1 MALIIED
8 GSVVPGAESYATVA
22 EADTYHAN
30 RGNASWTGTDVVKE
44 AALRKAATYLDG
56 EYRRRW
62 KGYRVQP
69 LAQVM
74 EWPRVSVKP
83 GDGDDYF
90 SSYDHD
96 GYLGPL
102 CLPSNTIPQRLKDAQ
117 CELALRAIAGELAP
131 DTQGKVRRETVD
143 VLTTEWFEGS
153 DPSVTTYRIVEQL
166 LSDLLRPKGSAD
178 VLRG

>member
-8 GSVVPGAESYATVA
+8 GTIVIGAESYATVA
-22 EADTYHAN
+22 EANIYHAN
-30 RGNASWTGTDVVKE
+30 RGNSAWTGEDAVKE

-69 LAQVM
+69 LVQAM
-74 EWPRVSVKP
+74 EWPRTGVCVVDELGGVSP
-83 GDGDDYF
+83 YGYF
-90 SSYDHD
+90 GTCFLTDT
-96 GYLGPL
+96 
-102 CLPSNTIPQRLKDAQ
+102 TIPQRIKDAQ
-117 CELALRAIAGELAP
+117 CELALRALAGELAP
-131 DTQGKVRRETVD
+131 DTQGKVKRETVD

-153 DPSVTTYRIVEQL
+153 DPSVTTYRIVVQL
-166 LSDLLRPKGSAD
+166 LSDLLRPKGSID

>member
-8 GSVVPGAESYATVA
+8 GSVVAGAESYASVA
-22 EADTYHAN
+22 DADTYHVN
-30 RGNASWTGTDVVKE
+30 RGNAAWTGTDAVKE
-44 AALRKAATYLDG
+44 AALRKAAAYLDG

-69 LAQVM
+69 LVQVM
-74 EWPRVSVKP
+74 EWPRVSV
-83 GDGDDYF
+83 
-90 SSYDHD
+90 
-96 GYLGPL
+96 
-102 CLPSNTIPQRLKDAQ
+102 PSNTIPQRLKDAQ
-117 CELALRAIAGELAP
+117 CELALRALAGELAP
-131 DTQGKVRRETVD
+131 DTHGKVKRETVD

-166 LSDLLRPKGSAD
+166 LSDLIRPKGSAD